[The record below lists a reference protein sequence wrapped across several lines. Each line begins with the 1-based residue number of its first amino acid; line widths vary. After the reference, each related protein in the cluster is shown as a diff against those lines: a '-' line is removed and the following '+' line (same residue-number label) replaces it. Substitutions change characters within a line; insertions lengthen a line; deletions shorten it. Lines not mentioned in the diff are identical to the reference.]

1 MFKQYWNR
9 IEKLWSFRSTSAY
22 LAHLR
27 KTGMRIG
34 EGTEVFAR
42 TTDILIDTTRPWL
55 IEIGRNV
62 QLTAGVKILTH
73 GYDWAV
79 LKAKYGDIYGSAGK
93 VTIGDDCFIG
103 MNALILK
110 GTTIGDRV
118 IVGAG
123 SVVAGGTFP
132 SDCVIAGNPARVICT
147 LEAYRAKRAAA
158 QLAEAK
164 QLVTEYQAVY
174 GRAPDKSVLSEFF
187 WLFKNAGR
195 CKCLPLNRKCAICEI
210 TKRPWSDICIQNPCL
225 MGILRFWT
233 IAFPTRRSKT
243 MLKLF
248 YITKNPA
255 VARIAQAAGVD
266 RIFVDMEYIGKAQRQ
281 GGMDTV
287 QNHHTVE
294 DVARL
299 RPVLDQAELLVRVN
313 PVHPGSKDEID
324 RVVAAGADVI
334 MLPMWQSV
342 EQVRQ
347 FIRWVDGRAKTLL
360 LLENQAAVDCLDRV
374 VALPGVD
381 EIHIGLNDL
390 SISQGKKFLFQPLA
404 DGTVDAVCAKI
415 KAAGIP
421 FGFGG
426 FGRLGGGT
434 LPAAYIVAEH
444 YRLGSSMSILSRAFC
459 NTAQITDLK
468 EIKRIFTSGV
478 AELRQYEAQLSRA
491 EDDFFA
497 LQHKKLQDCV
507 EQIVEGM

>member
-1 MFKQYWNR
+1 
-9 IEKLWSFRSTSAY
+9 
-22 LAHLR
+22 
-27 KTGMRIG
+27 
-34 EGTEVFAR
+34 
-42 TTDILIDTTRPWL
+42 
-55 IEIGRNV
+55 
-62 QLTAGVKILTH
+62 
-73 GYDWAV
+73 
-79 LKAKYGDIYGSAGK
+79 
-93 VTIGDDCFIG
+93 
-103 MNALILK
+103 
-110 GTTIGDRV
+110 
-118 IVGAG
+118 
-123 SVVAGGTFP
+123 
-132 SDCVIAGNPARVICT
+132 
-147 LEAYRAKRAAA
+147 
-158 QLAEAK
+158 
-164 QLVTEYQAVY
+164 
-174 GRAPDKSVLSEFF
+174 
-187 WLFKNAGR
+187 
-195 CKCLPLNRKCAICEI
+195 
-210 TKRPWSDICIQNPCL
+210 
-225 MGILRFWT
+225 
-233 IAFPTRRSKT
+233 

-248 YITKNPA
+248 YITKDPA

-287 QNHHTVE
+287 QNQHTVE

-324 RVVAAGADVI
+324 RVIAAGADVI

-342 EQVRQ
+342 EEVQQ

-374 VALPGVD
+374 LALPGVD
-381 EIHIGLNDL
+381 EIHVGLNDL
-390 SISQGKKFLFQPLA
+390 SISQGKNFLFQPLA

-459 NTAQITDLK
+459 NTAQIADLK
-468 EIKRIFTSGV
+468 EIKQIFTSGV

>member
-1 MFKQYWNR
+1 
-9 IEKLWSFRSTSAY
+9 
-22 LAHLR
+22 
-27 KTGMRIG
+27 
-34 EGTEVFAR
+34 
-42 TTDILIDTTRPWL
+42 
-55 IEIGRNV
+55 
-62 QLTAGVKILTH
+62 
-73 GYDWAV
+73 
-79 LKAKYGDIYGSAGK
+79 
-93 VTIGDDCFIG
+93 
-103 MNALILK
+103 
-110 GTTIGDRV
+110 
-118 IVGAG
+118 
-123 SVVAGGTFP
+123 
-132 SDCVIAGNPARVICT
+132 
-147 LEAYRAKRAAA
+147 
-158 QLAEAK
+158 
-164 QLVTEYQAVY
+164 
-174 GRAPDKSVLSEFF
+174 
-187 WLFKNAGR
+187 
-195 CKCLPLNRKCAICEI
+195 
-210 TKRPWSDICIQNPCL
+210 
-225 MGILRFWT
+225 
-233 IAFPTRRSKT
+233 

-347 FIRWVDGRAKTLL
+347 FIRWVDGRAK
-360 LLENQAAVDCLDRV
+360 
-374 VALPGVD
+374 
-381 EIHIGLNDL
+381 
-390 SISQGKKFLFQPLA
+390 
-404 DGTVDAVCAKI
+404 I

-459 NTAQITDLK
+459 NTAQITDLE

>member
-1 MFKQYWNR
+1 
-9 IEKLWSFRSTSAY
+9 
-22 LAHLR
+22 
-27 KTGMRIG
+27 
-34 EGTEVFAR
+34 
-42 TTDILIDTTRPWL
+42 
-55 IEIGRNV
+55 
-62 QLTAGVKILTH
+62 
-73 GYDWAV
+73 
-79 LKAKYGDIYGSAGK
+79 
-93 VTIGDDCFIG
+93 
-103 MNALILK
+103 
-110 GTTIGDRV
+110 
-118 IVGAG
+118 
-123 SVVAGGTFP
+123 
-132 SDCVIAGNPARVICT
+132 
-147 LEAYRAKRAAA
+147 
-158 QLAEAK
+158 
-164 QLVTEYQAVY
+164 
-174 GRAPDKSVLSEFF
+174 
-187 WLFKNAGR
+187 
-195 CKCLPLNRKCAICEI
+195 
-210 TKRPWSDICIQNPCL
+210 
-225 MGILRFWT
+225 
-233 IAFPTRRSKT
+233 

-248 YITKNPA
+248 YITKDPA

-324 RVVAAGADVI
+324 RVIAAGADVI

-342 EQVRQ
+342 EEVQQ

-415 KAAGIP
+415 KAA
-421 FGFGG
+421 
-426 FGRLGGGT
+426 GRLGGGT

>member
-1 MFKQYWNR
+1 MLKQYWNR

-42 TTDILIDTTRPWL
+42 PTNILIDTTRPWL

-164 QLVTEYQAVY
+164 ELVTEYQAVY

-187 WLFKNAGR
+187 GCLKNAGR

-210 TKRPWSDICIQNPCL
+210 MKRPWSDICMQNPCL
-225 MGILRFWT
+225 MGILRFWA

-248 YITKNPA
+248 YITKDPA

-313 PVHPGSKDEID
+313 PVHPGSKDEIN
-324 RVVAAGADVI
+324 RVIAAGADVI

-342 EQVRQ
+342 EEVQQ

>member
-1 MFKQYWNR
+1 
-9 IEKLWSFRSTSAY
+9 
-22 LAHLR
+22 
-27 KTGMRIG
+27 
-34 EGTEVFAR
+34 
-42 TTDILIDTTRPWL
+42 
-55 IEIGRNV
+55 
-62 QLTAGVKILTH
+62 
-73 GYDWAV
+73 
-79 LKAKYGDIYGSAGK
+79 
-93 VTIGDDCFIG
+93 
-103 MNALILK
+103 
-110 GTTIGDRV
+110 
-118 IVGAG
+118 
-123 SVVAGGTFP
+123 
-132 SDCVIAGNPARVICT
+132 
-147 LEAYRAKRAAA
+147 
-158 QLAEAK
+158 
-164 QLVTEYQAVY
+164 
-174 GRAPDKSVLSEFF
+174 
-187 WLFKNAGR
+187 
-195 CKCLPLNRKCAICEI
+195 
-210 TKRPWSDICIQNPCL
+210 
-225 MGILRFWT
+225 
-233 IAFPTRRSKT
+233 

-248 YITKNPA
+248 YITKDPA

-299 RPVLDQAELLVRVN
+299 RPVLDQAELLVRGN
-313 PVHPGSKDEID
+313 PVHPGSKDEIN
-324 RVVAAGADVI
+324 RVITAGADVI

-342 EQVRQ
+342 EEVQQ

-374 VALPGVD
+374 VALSGVD

-459 NTAQITDLK
+459 NTAQITDLE

-478 AELRQYEAQLSRA
+478 AELRQYEAQLSQA

>member
-1 MFKQYWNR
+1 
-9 IEKLWSFRSTSAY
+9 
-22 LAHLR
+22 
-27 KTGMRIG
+27 
-34 EGTEVFAR
+34 
-42 TTDILIDTTRPWL
+42 
-55 IEIGRNV
+55 
-62 QLTAGVKILTH
+62 
-73 GYDWAV
+73 
-79 LKAKYGDIYGSAGK
+79 
-93 VTIGDDCFIG
+93 
-103 MNALILK
+103 
-110 GTTIGDRV
+110 
-118 IVGAG
+118 
-123 SVVAGGTFP
+123 
-132 SDCVIAGNPARVICT
+132 
-147 LEAYRAKRAAA
+147 
-158 QLAEAK
+158 
-164 QLVTEYQAVY
+164 
-174 GRAPDKSVLSEFF
+174 
-187 WLFKNAGR
+187 
-195 CKCLPLNRKCAICEI
+195 
-210 TKRPWSDICIQNPCL
+210 
-225 MGILRFWT
+225 
-233 IAFPTRRSKT
+233 

-248 YITKNPA
+248 YITKDPA

-299 RPVLDQAELLVRVN
+299 RPELLVRVN

-324 RVVAAGADVI
+324 RVIAAGADVI

-342 EQVRQ
+342 EEVQQ

-360 LLENQAAVDCLDRV
+360 LLENKAAVDCLDRV

-426 FGRLGGGT
+426 T

-459 NTAQITDLK
+459 NTAQITDLN

>member
-1 MFKQYWNR
+1 
-9 IEKLWSFRSTSAY
+9 
-22 LAHLR
+22 
-27 KTGMRIG
+27 
-34 EGTEVFAR
+34 
-42 TTDILIDTTRPWL
+42 
-55 IEIGRNV
+55 
-62 QLTAGVKILTH
+62 
-73 GYDWAV
+73 
-79 LKAKYGDIYGSAGK
+79 
-93 VTIGDDCFIG
+93 
-103 MNALILK
+103 
-110 GTTIGDRV
+110 
-118 IVGAG
+118 
-123 SVVAGGTFP
+123 
-132 SDCVIAGNPARVICT
+132 
-147 LEAYRAKRAAA
+147 
-158 QLAEAK
+158 
-164 QLVTEYQAVY
+164 
-174 GRAPDKSVLSEFF
+174 
-187 WLFKNAGR
+187 
-195 CKCLPLNRKCAICEI
+195 
-210 TKRPWSDICIQNPCL
+210 
-225 MGILRFWT
+225 
-233 IAFPTRRSKT
+233 

-248 YITKNPA
+248 YITKDPA

-313 PVHPGSKDEID
+313 PVHPGSKEEID
-324 RVVAAGADVI
+324 RVIAAGADVI
-334 MLPMWQSV
+334 MLPMWQSA
-342 EQVRQ
+342 EQVQQ

-374 VALPGVD
+374 LALPGVD

-404 DGTVDAVCAKI
+404 DGTVDAVCTKI

-459 NTAQITDLK
+459 NTAQMTDLK
-468 EIKRIFTSGV
+468 EIQRIFTSGV

>member
-1 MFKQYWNR
+1 
-9 IEKLWSFRSTSAY
+9 
-22 LAHLR
+22 
-27 KTGMRIG
+27 
-34 EGTEVFAR
+34 
-42 TTDILIDTTRPWL
+42 
-55 IEIGRNV
+55 
-62 QLTAGVKILTH
+62 
-73 GYDWAV
+73 
-79 LKAKYGDIYGSAGK
+79 
-93 VTIGDDCFIG
+93 
-103 MNALILK
+103 
-110 GTTIGDRV
+110 
-118 IVGAG
+118 
-123 SVVAGGTFP
+123 
-132 SDCVIAGNPARVICT
+132 
-147 LEAYRAKRAAA
+147 
-158 QLAEAK
+158 
-164 QLVTEYQAVY
+164 
-174 GRAPDKSVLSEFF
+174 
-187 WLFKNAGR
+187 
-195 CKCLPLNRKCAICEI
+195 
-210 TKRPWSDICIQNPCL
+210 

-248 YITKNPA
+248 YITKDPA

-313 PVHPGSKDEID
+313 PVHPGSKDEIN
-324 RVVAAGADVI
+324 RVIAAGADVI

-342 EQVRQ
+342 EQVQQ

>member
-1 MFKQYWNR
+1 
-9 IEKLWSFRSTSAY
+9 
-22 LAHLR
+22 
-27 KTGMRIG
+27 
-34 EGTEVFAR
+34 
-42 TTDILIDTTRPWL
+42 
-55 IEIGRNV
+55 
-62 QLTAGVKILTH
+62 
-73 GYDWAV
+73 
-79 LKAKYGDIYGSAGK
+79 
-93 VTIGDDCFIG
+93 
-103 MNALILK
+103 
-110 GTTIGDRV
+110 
-118 IVGAG
+118 
-123 SVVAGGTFP
+123 
-132 SDCVIAGNPARVICT
+132 
-147 LEAYRAKRAAA
+147 
-158 QLAEAK
+158 
-164 QLVTEYQAVY
+164 
-174 GRAPDKSVLSEFF
+174 
-187 WLFKNAGR
+187 
-195 CKCLPLNRKCAICEI
+195 
-210 TKRPWSDICIQNPCL
+210 

-233 IAFPTRRSKT
+233 IAFPTRRSKA

-248 YITKNPA
+248 YITKDPA

-313 PVHPGSKDEID
+313 PVHPGSKDEIN
-324 RVVAAGADVI
+324 RVIAAGADVI

-342 EQVRQ
+342 EEVQQ
-347 FIRWVDGRAKTLL
+347 FIRWVDSRAKTLL

-404 DGTVDAVCAKI
+404 NGTVDAVCAKI

>member
-1 MFKQYWNR
+1 
-9 IEKLWSFRSTSAY
+9 
-22 LAHLR
+22 
-27 KTGMRIG
+27 
-34 EGTEVFAR
+34 
-42 TTDILIDTTRPWL
+42 
-55 IEIGRNV
+55 
-62 QLTAGVKILTH
+62 
-73 GYDWAV
+73 
-79 LKAKYGDIYGSAGK
+79 
-93 VTIGDDCFIG
+93 
-103 MNALILK
+103 
-110 GTTIGDRV
+110 
-118 IVGAG
+118 
-123 SVVAGGTFP
+123 
-132 SDCVIAGNPARVICT
+132 
-147 LEAYRAKRAAA
+147 
-158 QLAEAK
+158 
-164 QLVTEYQAVY
+164 
-174 GRAPDKSVLSEFF
+174 
-187 WLFKNAGR
+187 
-195 CKCLPLNRKCAICEI
+195 
-210 TKRPWSDICIQNPCL
+210 
-225 MGILRFWT
+225 
-233 IAFPTRRSKT
+233 

-248 YITKNPA
+248 YITKDPA

-313 PVHPGSKDEID
+313 PVHPGSKDEIN
-324 RVVAAGADVI
+324 RVIAAGADVI

-342 EQVRQ
+342 EEVQQ

-360 LLENQAAVDCLDRV
+360 LLENQAAV
-374 VALPGVD
+374 
-381 EIHIGLNDL
+381 
-390 SISQGKKFLFQPLA
+390 
-404 DGTVDAVCAKI
+404 CAKI
-415 KAAGIP
+415 KAAGIS

-468 EIKRIFTSGV
+468 EIKQIFTSGV

>member
-1 MFKQYWNR
+1 
-9 IEKLWSFRSTSAY
+9 
-22 LAHLR
+22 
-27 KTGMRIG
+27 
-34 EGTEVFAR
+34 
-42 TTDILIDTTRPWL
+42 
-55 IEIGRNV
+55 
-62 QLTAGVKILTH
+62 
-73 GYDWAV
+73 
-79 LKAKYGDIYGSAGK
+79 
-93 VTIGDDCFIG
+93 
-103 MNALILK
+103 
-110 GTTIGDRV
+110 
-118 IVGAG
+118 
-123 SVVAGGTFP
+123 
-132 SDCVIAGNPARVICT
+132 
-147 LEAYRAKRAAA
+147 
-158 QLAEAK
+158 
-164 QLVTEYQAVY
+164 
-174 GRAPDKSVLSEFF
+174 
-187 WLFKNAGR
+187 
-195 CKCLPLNRKCAICEI
+195 
-210 TKRPWSDICIQNPCL
+210 
-225 MGILRFWT
+225 
-233 IAFPTRRSKT
+233 

-248 YITKNPA
+248 YITKDPA

-313 PVHPGSKDEID
+313 PVHPGSKEEIN
-324 RVVAAGADVI
+324 RVIAAGADVI

-342 EQVRQ
+342 EEVQQ

-374 VALPGVD
+374 VAMPGVD

-390 SISQGKKFLFQPLA
+390 SISQGKKFLFQ
-404 DGTVDAVCAKI
+404 
-415 KAAGIP
+415 AAGIP

-459 NTAQITDLK
+459 NTAQTTDLE

>member
-1 MFKQYWNR
+1 
-9 IEKLWSFRSTSAY
+9 
-22 LAHLR
+22 
-27 KTGMRIG
+27 
-34 EGTEVFAR
+34 
-42 TTDILIDTTRPWL
+42 
-55 IEIGRNV
+55 
-62 QLTAGVKILTH
+62 
-73 GYDWAV
+73 
-79 LKAKYGDIYGSAGK
+79 
-93 VTIGDDCFIG
+93 
-103 MNALILK
+103 
-110 GTTIGDRV
+110 
-118 IVGAG
+118 
-123 SVVAGGTFP
+123 
-132 SDCVIAGNPARVICT
+132 
-147 LEAYRAKRAAA
+147 
-158 QLAEAK
+158 
-164 QLVTEYQAVY
+164 
-174 GRAPDKSVLSEFF
+174 
-187 WLFKNAGR
+187 
-195 CKCLPLNRKCAICEI
+195 
-210 TKRPWSDICIQNPCL
+210 
-225 MGILRFWT
+225 
-233 IAFPTRRSKT
+233 

-390 SISQGKKFLFQPLA
+390 CISQGKKFLFQPLA

-459 NTAQITDLK
+459 NTAQITDLE

-507 EQIVEGM
+507 EQIVEGMWMYRGVKRALDFITALLALIVLSPLLAITALAVKLDSKGPAIFKQQRLGLHGKTFWIYKFRSMCQGAEHTGTGVYSGADDMRVTRVGKLLRATSIDELPQLVNILKGDMSFIGPRPPLTYHPWPLSDYTSAQLHMFDVRPGITGWAQVHGRKDVEWHHRIELNCWYVDHMSLALDVRILFVTAFKVLKNEDNVNTGETLARDDAQTQETVMK

>member
-1 MFKQYWNR
+1 M
-9 IEKLWSFRSTSAY
+9 
-22 LAHLR
+22 
-27 KTGMRIG
+27 
-34 EGTEVFAR
+34 
-42 TTDILIDTTRPWL
+42 
-55 IEIGRNV
+55 
-62 QLTAGVKILTH
+62 
-73 GYDWAV
+73 
-79 LKAKYGDIYGSAGK
+79 
-93 VTIGDDCFIG
+93 
-103 MNALILK
+103 
-110 GTTIGDRV
+110 
-118 IVGAG
+118 
-123 SVVAGGTFP
+123 
-132 SDCVIAGNPARVICT
+132 
-147 LEAYRAKRAAA
+147 
-158 QLAEAK
+158 
-164 QLVTEYQAVY
+164 
-174 GRAPDKSVLSEFF
+174 
-187 WLFKNAGR
+187 
-195 CKCLPLNRKCAICEI
+195 
-210 TKRPWSDICIQNPCL
+210 
-225 MGILRFWT
+225 
-233 IAFPTRRSKT
+233 
-243 MLKLF
+243 
-248 YITKNPA
+248 
-255 VARIAQAAGVD
+255 
-266 RIFVDMEYIGKAQRQ
+266 
-281 GGMDTV
+281 
-287 QNHHTVE
+287 
-294 DVARL
+294 
-299 RPVLDQAELLVRVN
+299 LDQAELLVRVN
-313 PVHPGSKDEID
+313 PVHPGSKDEIN
-324 RVVAAGADVI
+324 RVIAAGADVI

-342 EQVRQ
+342 EQVQQ

>member
-1 MFKQYWNR
+1 
-9 IEKLWSFRSTSAY
+9 
-22 LAHLR
+22 
-27 KTGMRIG
+27 
-34 EGTEVFAR
+34 
-42 TTDILIDTTRPWL
+42 
-55 IEIGRNV
+55 
-62 QLTAGVKILTH
+62 
-73 GYDWAV
+73 
-79 LKAKYGDIYGSAGK
+79 
-93 VTIGDDCFIG
+93 
-103 MNALILK
+103 
-110 GTTIGDRV
+110 
-118 IVGAG
+118 
-123 SVVAGGTFP
+123 
-132 SDCVIAGNPARVICT
+132 
-147 LEAYRAKRAAA
+147 
-158 QLAEAK
+158 
-164 QLVTEYQAVY
+164 
-174 GRAPDKSVLSEFF
+174 
-187 WLFKNAGR
+187 
-195 CKCLPLNRKCAICEI
+195 
-210 TKRPWSDICIQNPCL
+210 
-225 MGILRFWT
+225 
-233 IAFPTRRSKT
+233 

-248 YITKNPA
+248 YITKDPA

-324 RVVAAGADVI
+324 RVIAAGADVI

-342 EQVRQ
+342 EEVQQ

-374 VALPGVD
+374 AAMPGVD

-507 EQIVEGM
+507 EQCVEQIVEGM